1 MEQRTEIFDWQ
12 KNIPANQDVESLFD
26 LFKKKAEALTVKVLR
41 CASVQEAENMIVN
54 EIKKGGFQKVVT
66 VPLSI
71 INVDIVKKQAAQ
83 AGVEFI
89 TDLNRDIV
97 EKAELGI
104 AEYDLGIASLGSIV
118 MDATN
123 VYKRLV
129 SSLPQTHL
137 AILKTAWIVDTFEAS
152 LEVIQ
157 KTYGSQ
163 VPRYLSYVTGPSKTA
178 DIERVLTI
186 GVHGPGRLIVI
197 CID

>member
-1 MEQRTEIFDWQ
+1 MEQTTKIYDWQ
-12 KNIPANQDVESLFD
+12 KNIPANQDVESLFAS
-26 LFKKKAEALTVKVLR
+26 FKQKAEALTVKVIR
-41 CASVQEAENMIVN
+41 CASVREAENMIIN
-54 EIKKGGFQKVVT
+54 EIKEGSYKKVVT
-66 VPLSI
+66 VPLSE
-71 INVDIVKKQAAQ
+71 INVDAVKKQAEQ

-118 MDATN
+118 MDATD

-129 SSLPQTHL
+129 SSLPPTHL
-137 AILKTAWIVDTFEAS
+137 AIIKTGCIVDNFEAS

-163 VPRYLSYVTGPSKTA
+163 VPSYLSYVTGPSKTA

-197 CID
+197 SID